1 VGTAPDLPN
10 TARCPV
16 VRQFPFDRDDP
27 EVTVSRPEIIT
38 HAFPFARKTPVDISP
53 ELDRLRTHEPVCR
66 VRMATGDEA
75 WLVTGYDDVRFVLDD
90 PRFSMEE
97 ASDDNAAELMPMVK
111 LFPGLFSLDG
121 AEHARSRQLLA
132 RGFRTRDTQSFR
144 SWVTQTTDELA
155 LDLLADDPPADLI
168 VGFCEPLVTRVAC
181 RLLGLT
187 SEQLTEFRTHFR
199 VIINVGGLTPAQFGA
214 HWDALRSLVL
224 GIFDA
229 RRADPGDDM
238 ISDLIVGNVGE
249 RAIPEANLVGLL
261 FSLIA
266 SLGHS
271 PITQISYGLVT
282 LLRHPAQWDLLIGR
296 PELVHTATAEI
307 LRYGVAFEVEHVRV
321 AREDVEVGGVRIA
334 RGDAVLT
341 SIAAANRDE
350 TKFSDPTRFDISR
363 ADNDHLAFGH
373 GAHVCAGSDLGNFM
387 ILSSL
392 RSLCPLAPTLRLAV
406 PEDDLFLLSEN
417 SHSYSLG
424 SVPVRW

>member
-1 VGTAPDLPN
+1 MSTMPDLPN

-16 VRQFPFDRDDP
+16 VHQFPFP
-27 EVTVSRPEIIT
+27 
-38 HAFPFARKTPVDISP
+38 RKSPVDISP

-75 WLVTGYDDVRFVLDD
+75 WLVTRYDDVRFVLDD
-90 PRFSMEE
+90 PRFSMKE
-97 ASDDNAAELMPMVK
+97 ASSGNAAELMPMVK

-132 RGFRTRDTQSFR
+132 RGIRTRDTQSFR
-144 SWVTQTTDELA
+144 SWLTQTTDELA
-155 LDLLADDPPADLI
+155 LDLLADDPPADLLA
-168 VGFCEPLVTRVAC
+168 GFCEPLVTRVAC

-187 SEQLTEFRTHFR
+187 SGQLTEFRTHFR
-199 VIINVGGLTPAQFGA
+199 VITSVGGLTSAQFGA

-224 GIFDA
+224 GICDA

-238 ISDLIVGNVGE
+238 ISDLIAGNTGE

-266 SLGHS
+266 ALGHS

-282 LLRHPAQWDLLIGR
+282 LLRHPGQWDLLTR
-296 PELVHTATAEI
+296 SPELVHTATAEI

-321 AREDVEVGGVRIA
+321 AKEDIEVGGVRVA

-341 SIAAANRDE
+341 SIAAANRDQS
-350 TKFSDPTRFDISR
+350 KFSDPTRFDITR

-373 GAHVCAGSDLGNFM
+373 GAHVCAGSDLGTFM

-392 RSLCPLAPTLRLAV
+392 RSLCPLAPALRLAV
-406 PEDDLFLLSEN
+406 PEDDLFLVSEN

-424 SVPVRW
+424 AVPIRW